1 MLKKR
6 VAIFAHYD
14 KDNIID
20 DYVIYYLNALTKVAQ
35 KIIFVSDNDLPDEEK
50 SKISGIA
57 YEIIAQ
63 KHGEYDFGSYKR
75 GFLFAHENN
84 LLTDADEC
92 VFANDSCYG
101 PFYSLENLFEK
112 MESHNC
118 NFWGITGCDRGL
130 IKVIFKYLPC
140 PKKHLQS
147 YFLVFKK
154 EVFSSDLFIDFIKS
168 IKHEKTKND
177 LIIKYEIKL
186 STILKKHG
194 FMSSQFIN
202 TKGQF
207 LNKTI
212 KFWDKLILEHQMPLL
227 KCSIPKE
234 YLNSTDYQ
242 NVINQVS
249 DYPTNLI
256 KNNIKRFTIT

>member
-14 KDNIID
+14 KDNMID

-57 YEIIAQ
+57 YKIIAQ

-75 GFLFAHENN
+75 GFLFAYENN
-84 LLTDADEC
+84 LLSDTDEC
-92 VFANDSCYG
+92 IFANDSCYG
-101 PFYSLENLFEK
+101 PFYPLENVFEK
-112 MESHNC
+112 MENYNC
-118 NFWGITGCDRGL
+118 DFWGITECSRGL
-130 IKVIFKYLPC
+130 IKILFKYLPFS
-140 PKKHLQS
+140 KKHLQS

-154 EVFSSDLFIDFIKS
+154 EVFSSDLFVDFIKS

-186 STILKKHG
+186 STTLKQQG
-194 FMSSQFIN
+194 FVSSKFIN
-202 TKGQF
+202 SKRSF
-207 LNKTI
+207 LNKTL
-212 KFWDKLILEHQMPLL
+212 KSWDKLILEYQMPFL
-227 KCSIPKE
+227 KCSVPRKNPVLTNYEKIITK
-234 YLNSTDYQ
+234 L
-242 NVINQVS
+242 S
-249 DYPTNLI
+249 DYPVDLI
-256 KNNIKRFTIT
+256 KNNVKRFTKT